1 MGRINSFNPPN
12 FRTICEVHREIYD
25 IICEIN
31 DDDTKNLLQEKV
43 EEAFNMAKKMDA
55 KLRQYKFNYDD
66 EWWQKESQ
74 EIKKQKG
81 ELRLERLENIKR
93 RKDK

>member
-12 FRTICEVHREIYD
+12 FRTICEVHREMYD
-25 IICEIN
+25 IICEMN
-31 DDDTKNLLQEKV
+31 DDDAKNLLQEKI

-66 EWWQKESQ
+66 KWWEKESQ
-74 EIKKQKG
+74 KIKNEKHQ
-81 ELRLERLENIKR
+81 LRLERLENINKE
-93 RKDK
+93 KGK